1 VWQKLYEELKDS
13 DFVVITVAMDKTA
26 DDARPWIEAAKP
38 THPSLIDTQH
48 LVADLYNMVN
58 VPTIVWI
65 DEEGLV
71 ARPNDVAFGRDTFK
85 AITGIDSAKHLEAL
99 RAWVRGEAPSM
110 TPDNVRS
117 LRSLP
122 TRQDQEARAE
132 FGLAFWLY
140 EHGRNEA
147 AERHFLRGGEL
158 APHDFM
164 IRRSS
169 LPMRGI
175 DPMGPEFAKMLME
188 WEAAGNSYYLQLP
201 D

>member
-1 VWQKLYEELKDS
+1 MWQRLYEELADS
-13 DFVVITVAMDKTA
+13 NFVVITVAMDKTA

-38 THPSLIDTQH
+38 AHPSLIDTQH

-65 DEEGLV
+65 DEEGRV
-71 ARPNDVAFGRDTFK
+71 ARPNDVAFGQDTFK
-85 AITGIDSAKHLEAL
+85 AMTGIDSAKHLNAL

-110 TPDNVRS
+110 TPDDVRS
-117 LRSLP
+117 LRSSP
-122 TRQDQEARAE
+122 TRKDQEARAE

-140 EHGRNEA
+140 EHDRDEA

-164 IRRSS
+164 IRRGS
-169 LPMRGI
+169 LPIRGI

>member
-1 VWQKLYEELKDS
+1 MWQRLYEELAES
-13 DFVVITVAMDKTA
+13 DFVVITVAMDRTA

-65 DEEGLV
+65 DEEGRV
-71 ARPNDVAFGRDTFK
+71 ARPNDVAFGQDTFK
-85 AITGIDSAKHLEAL
+85 AMTGIDSAKHLNAL

-110 TPDNVRS
+110 TPDNVHSRRS
-117 LRSLP
+117 SP

-140 EHGRNEA
+140 EHDRNEA

-164 IRRSS
+164 IRRGS
-169 LPMRGI
+169 LPMRGS
-175 DPMGPEFAKMLME
+175 DPMGPEFARMLME